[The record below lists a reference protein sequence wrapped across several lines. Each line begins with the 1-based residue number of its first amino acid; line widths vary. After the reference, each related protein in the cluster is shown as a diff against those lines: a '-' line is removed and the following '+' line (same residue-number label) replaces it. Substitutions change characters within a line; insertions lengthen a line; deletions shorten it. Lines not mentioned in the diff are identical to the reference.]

1 VKVLAALVATV
12 LLPGLALAQAV
23 PIDTTAVRPGAVT
36 VTTTAGAVSVS
47 WPDETSRTWTATFS
61 LDPARP
67 LISSISAGGSPI
79 VADARAVYQGEMG
92 KRRGGWNAFFD
103 DPVAH
108 PDGTRHVT
116 GTFRLQGAKAHS
128 IGDRVELRFDGMRMG
143 SFEGALVYTFY
154 PGSRLIQ
161 QEAVLT
167 TNDPDVAYY
176 YDAGLDMSAP
186 ADRTAGN
193 NMKSEVAYYDTEGA
207 LKRVIHNGLQA
218 EREPVKVRYR
228 TLAARTSGGS
238 IAVFPTP
245 HQYFFPRDFSS
256 NLAYLWHRGWRGR
269 VGIGVRQ
276 LRDENWQ
283 YYPWANAPPGR
294 AQRMSVFF
302 LVSHGAPETALD
314 SVLRYTNRDRFP
326 ALAGYKTMSTHWHLA
341 DTVQAM
347 ANGFQ
352 WTPPFKPVLKAMGV
366 DASMIMDF
374 HGDGHPADLTDLR
387 LDELDAYFRALKA
400 QSDPEFL
407 LIPAEE
413 ANVHLG
419 GHWSVVFPKPV
430 YWFMNRPKDPKAS
443 FEMQHAKYGKVYSTA
458 NAQEMLDLVRREGG
472 YMYQTHPRTKGST
485 GFPDKIFETDHFRDP
500 RYLGAGWKAMPSDL
514 SSPRLGDRS
523 FNLLDDLSNLGMRK
537 KIFGEVDMF
546 QFDHTHELYAHMN
559 INYIRLDRLPSFDR
573 WGDALEPLAR
583 GEFFT
588 TTGEVLLPKVD
599 WSKSTGNEVVAVVE
613 AQWTFPLRFAEIVWS
628 DGKTTHHETI
638 PLSESREFGK
648 RSFEWRAPAAAWQWA
663 RVAVWDVAGNGA
675 FVNPTWQ
682 EK

>member
-1 VKVLAALVATV
+1 MVLALVPRSAF
-12 LLPGLALAQAV
+12 AQRGQPPPAPV
-23 PIDTTAVRPGAVT
+23 PIDITGVRPGAIT
-36 VTTTAGAVSVS
+36 VTTTPTTVAVE
-47 WPDETSRTWTATFS
+47 WPDETSRRWRATFS
-61 LDPARP
+61 LEPQRP
-67 LISSISAGGSPI
+67 LITSITAGGAAVVSE
-79 VADARAVYQGEMG
+79 ARPFYRGETG

-103 DPVAH
+103 DPTSH
-108 PDGTRHVT
+108 PDGTRVVH
-116 GTFRLQGAKAHS
+116 GTLTLRGAKAHS
-128 IGDRVELRFDGMRMG
+128 IGDRVEVRFEGMSMG
-143 SFEGALVYTFY
+143 SFEGALAYTFY

-176 YDAGLDMSAP
+176 YDAGIDMSAP

-193 NMKSEVAYYDTEGA
+193 NMKSEIAYYDTSGT
-207 LKRVIHNGLQA
+207 LKREVHNGLQA

-228 TLAARTSGGS
+228 TLAARTAGGS
-238 IAVFPTP
+238 VAVFPAP

-283 YYPWANAPPGR
+283 YYPWVNAPPGR
-294 AQRMSVFF
+294 AQRMGVFF
-302 LVSHGAPETALD
+302 LVSDGAPETALNH
-314 SVLRYTNRDRFP
+314 VLRYTNRDRFP
-326 ALAGYKTMSTHWHLA
+326 ALAGYKTLSTHWHLA

-347 ANGFQ
+347 EHGFK

-430 YWFMNRPKDPKAS
+430 YWFMNRPKNAQAS
-443 FEMQHAKYGKVYSTA
+443 FEMQHPKYGKVYSTA
-458 NAQEMLDLVRREGG
+458 NAQEMLELIRREGG
-472 YMYQTHPRTKGST
+472 YAYQTHPRTKGST
-485 GFPDKIFETDHFRDP
+485 GFPDKIVETEHFRDP
-500 RYLGAGWKAMPSDL
+500 RYLGAGWKAMPADL
-514 SSPRLGDRS
+514 SSPRLGDRA
-523 FNLLDDLSNLGMRK
+523 FDLLDDLSNLGLRK

-583 GEFFT
+583 GDFFT
-588 TTGEVLLPKVD
+588 TTGEVLLPRVD
-599 WSKSTGNEVVAVVE
+599 LSKSTANEVVASVD
-613 AQWTFPLRFAEIVWS
+613 AQWTFPLRSAEIVWS
-628 DGKTTHHETI
+628 DGKTTKHETI
-638 PLSESREFGK
+638 ALTDTREFGK
-648 RSFEWRAPAAAWQWA
+648 KTFEWRAHAAGWTWA
-663 RVAVWDVAGNGA
+663 RLAVWDVAGNGA
-675 FVNPTWQ
+675 FVNPVW
-682 EK
+682 K